1 MRHKVVLPGYQI
13 VIFMLDLVSLSYIH
27 SLYVIMVTWI
37 YSNLSFPNDEE
48 ISAPGD
54 CNNNTIIRCCFLLL
68 FIIILLYFIIF
79 YYILELLLLLLL
91 RCATTTNFRTVVML
105 DYFIIVYLKT
115 K

>member
-37 YSNLSFPNDEE
+37 YSNLSFPNEE

-54 CNNNTIIRCCFLLL
+54 CNNNTIIRCCCFLLLL
-68 FIIILLYFIIF
+68 FIIILLYFIILLF
-79 YYILELLLLLLL
+79 ILELLPLLLL

-105 DYFIIVYLKT
+105 DYFIVYLKT

>member
-37 YSNLSFPNDEE
+37 YSKLSFPNEE

-68 FIIILLYFIIF
+68 FIIILLYFII
-79 YYILELLLLLLL
+79 LELLLLLLL

-105 DYFIIVYLKT
+105 DYFIVYLKT

>member
-37 YSNLSFPNDEE
+37 YSNLSFPNEE

-105 DYFIIVYLKT
+105 DYFIVYLKT